1 LNVIELTLLNARARI
16 RAYIAQPLNFVLEL
30 TYVAF
35 ILFVIVAAGHARDVG
50 TVRAAISGYLI
61 WLLFGMVC
69 MSGVEWLNHHI
80 ASGRLER
87 LFSGPRPHLHLVLAE
102 IVSSGSIGLVRA
114 TVAGA
119 LIMAAFRIP
128 LPGIL
133 PSMAVVVLQSL
144 SFFGI
149 ALMLAGVSLQ
159 WRALQYG
166 FSLFQIALLV
176 FTSASTAIVTAVGGV
191 AVWIPITNGIG
202 VFSGQLPTSA
212 ETFVPMSILAGASIV
227 LGAATF
233 VYFDERL
240 FRSCRMF
247 SL

>member
-1 LNVIELTLLNARARI
+1 MIELTLLSARARI
-16 RAYIAQPLNFVLEL
+16 RAYSAQPLNLVLEL
-30 TYVAF
+30 LYVAI
-35 ILFVIVAAGHARDVG
+35 ILFVIIAAGHAQDLG
-50 TVRAAISGYLI
+50 TLRAAISGYLI

-69 MSGVEWLNHHI
+69 MSGVEWLNGHI

-87 LFSGPRPHLHLVLAE
+87 LFSGPRPHLHQVFAE
-102 IVSSGSIGLVRA
+102 IIASGTIGVVRA
-114 TVAGA
+114 TLAGA
-119 LIMAAFRIP
+119 LILALFRIP
-128 LPGIL
+128 MPGVAASL
-133 PSMAVVVLQSL
+133 AVIVLQSL

-149 ALMLAGVSLQ
+149 ALMLAGLSLR

-176 FTSASTAIVTAVGGV
+176 FTSASTAIVAAVGGA

-202 VFSGQLPTSA
+202 VFSGQLSVSA
-212 ETFVPMSILAGASIV
+212 ATFGPMCVLAAASVV
-227 LGAATF
+227 LGALTF

-240 FRSCRMF
+240 FRTCRMF